1 MGTMEGAVRAQSLSG
16 EEDLR
21 FIRNFHDVFLSIG
34 LAMLSGGLAIATVM
48 VLWPHAMAL
57 RNDDIAAVT
66 RFGWIVAAAGA
77 ANAVAMWLLGEFFA
91 RGRRLFLPS
100 IVIFLAF
107 QLFVAAAVAGAYGA
121 SKGSGHFL
129 ENVGKVSV
137 GTIEAAVNE
146 WTLISSLAAALAGLA
161 FYARMKL
168 PFAMGAS
175 GYALAAAGVAA
186 FNMHLPQFALSPFGL
201 NLAAGVILFL
211 AALGFD
217 ARDPAR
223 ATRQSDNAFWLHFF
237 AAPLIIGGAIGLAIG
252 DASPSTDV
260 GLAALAVLAIVFAF
274 ALVSLLINRRAL
286 LVAGMIYAILATGVL
301 LSRAGVS
308 GGWLAASTLL
318 IVGASMVLLG
328 SGWHA
333 LRRVLVAPF
342 PKRGFIARIIP
353 PEPEKGAAAVAE

>member
-1 MGTMEGAVRAQSLSG
+1 MGTMEGALRAQSLSG

-21 FIRNFHDVFLSIG
+21 FIRNFHDLFLSIG
-34 LAMLSGGLAIATVM
+34 LAMLSGGLAIATTM
-48 VLWPHAMAL
+48 ILWPHAMAL
-57 RNDDIAAVT
+57 RDDDPAAIA
-66 RFGWIVAAAGA
+66 RFSWIVAAAGV
-77 ANAVAMWLLGEFFA
+77 ANAIVMWLLGEFFA

-121 SKGSGHFL
+121 IKSSGEFL

-137 GTIEAAVNE
+137 GTIDSTINE
-146 WTLISSLAAALAGLA
+146 WTLISSLAAALTGLA

-168 PFAMGAS
+168 PFSMGAS

-186 FNMHLPQFALSPFGL
+186 LNMHLPQFALSASGL
-201 NLAAGVILFL
+201 NLAAGGFLFL
-211 AALGFD
+211 VALGFD
-217 ARDPAR
+217 ARDPIR

-252 DASPSTDV
+252 DVSPSTDTT
-260 GLAALAVLAIVFAF
+260 LAALAVLAIVIAF

-286 LVAGMIYAILATGVL
+286 LVAGMIYAIFATGVL

-308 GGWLAASTLL
+308 GGWLAAATLL

-333 LRRVLVAPF
+333 IRRVLVAPF
-342 PKRGFIARIIP
+342 PKSGFLARIVP
-353 PEPEKGAAAVAE
+353 PEPEKAAAAVAE